1 MLSVI
6 LIWLYMLL
14 TAFLLGYGILNCLIK
29 VCPYQV
35 KRWDGYVMCGL
46 AGITVYAQIFSIF
59 APVGLIANVVLVGTC
74 FAIACLYRKR
84 LQEDFQKAMEA
95 VRKKMIGK
103 TAFFVLL
110 FLLFAYGASRG
121 IIHYD
126 TGLYHAQSI
135 RWIEEYGIVKGLG
148 NLHCRLAYNSASFAL
163 SALYS
168 FAILGSP
175 SYHAAER
182 FFALLL
188 AAVSS

>member
-6 LIWLYMLL
+6 LIWLYMLA
-14 TAFLLGYGILNCLIK
+14 TAFLLGYGILNSLTY

-35 KRWDGYVMCGL
+35 KRWDSYVMCGL
-46 AGITVYAQIFSIF
+46 AGITVYAQTFSIF
-59 APVGLIANVVLVGTC
+59 VQVGLIANVVLVGIC
-74 FAIACLYRKR
+74 LVIACLCRKR
-84 LQEDFQKAMEA
+84 LRAELLKKMEKLQDGDKA
-95 VRKKMIGK
+95 VRKKTIWM
-103 TAFFVLL
+103 TAFLVLL
-110 FLLFAYGASRG
+110 FLLFSYGASRG

-168 FAILGSP
+168 FAFLGGR
-175 SYHAAER
+175 SY
-182 FFALLL
+182 
-188 AAVSS
+188 